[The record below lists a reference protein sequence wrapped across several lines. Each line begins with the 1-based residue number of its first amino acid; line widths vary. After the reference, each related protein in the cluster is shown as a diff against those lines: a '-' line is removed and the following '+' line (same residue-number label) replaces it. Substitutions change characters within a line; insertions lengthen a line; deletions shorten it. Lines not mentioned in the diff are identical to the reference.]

1 MSLDISHRILS
12 VLINNLRVHV
22 KPMFQLYTILKDRDE
37 PPTPKEID
45 MASAKQ
51 EVDGEY
57 LQKLEKSSENIKKA
71 FLSQQACAIVSEISF
86 GSIWLSIVY
95 DLLFYDRGRG
105 TRRYSSNLS
114 WNGSLPATSHSKKS
128 KGLKSSQ

>member
-1 MSLDISHRILS
+1 
-12 VLINNLRVHV
+12 
-22 KPMFQLYTILKDRDE
+22 MFQLYTILKDRDE

-95 DLLFYDRGRG
+95 DLLFYDRGHG
-105 TRRYSSNLS
+105 TRRYLSNLS

-128 KGLKSSQ
+128 KGLKSSQWWIIRITQALH

>member
-1 MSLDISHRILS
+1 
-12 VLINNLRVHV
+12 
-22 KPMFQLYTILKDRDE
+22 
-37 PPTPKEID
+37 

-57 LQKLEKSSENIKKA
+57 LQKLEKLLKNIKKA
-71 FLSQQACAIVSEISF
+71 FLSQQARAIVSEISF

-114 WNGSLPATSHSKKS
+114 
-128 KGLKSSQ
+128 